1 MTLRTALLAL
11 TTVSSISISHA
22 ETYEVKESETYEVK
36 ESETYI
42 KPIKVNTQEQFD
54 TIYKLLDEHQATFRA
69 AVRNYFELKPH
80 LVGSIEYEK
89 SLCADLAFKLS
100 KYEFVLSNY
109 EFVGKEDSNY
119 DAEVFSDSLK
129 KPEYKKCLIKTI
141 SLTE

>member
-1 MTLRTALLAL
+1 MKLRNALLAL
-11 TTVSSISISHA
+11 IAVSSISISHA
-22 ETYEVKESETYEVK
+22 ETYEVK

-109 EFVGKEDSNY
+109 EFVGKEDNNY

-129 KPEYKKCLIKTI
+129 KPDYEKCLIKTI